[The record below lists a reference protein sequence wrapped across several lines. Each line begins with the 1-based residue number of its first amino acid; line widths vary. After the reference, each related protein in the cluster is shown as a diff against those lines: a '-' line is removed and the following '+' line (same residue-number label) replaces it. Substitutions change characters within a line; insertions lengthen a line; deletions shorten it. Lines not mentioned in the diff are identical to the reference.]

1 MVVYDMFMTERRQTD
16 SESEG
21 GPFFLYRHLVNVS
34 FYENIMTETSVSP
47 ANLKMGTSIQSF
59 TQIHNTHTHTQTNTH
74 IRRQT
79 YSHTHSRRQ
88 THTHSHTHTRT
99 HTCACSAFHTDLF
112 CRHTRKDQINHNN
125 QSRHRGEAH
134 TFRRQT

>member
-1 MVVYDMFMTERRQTD
+1 MVVYDMFMTEKRQTD

-59 TQIHNTHTHTQTNTH
+59 TQIHNTHTHTYTHTHTHTHTH
-74 IRRQT
+74 IDT
-79 YSHTHSRRQ
+79 DTHTHTPTHTQ
-88 THTHSHTHTRT
+88 THTHTPTHSLP
-99 HTCACSAFHTDLF
+99 HS
-112 CRHTRKDQINHNN
+112 
-125 QSRHRGEAH
+125 
-134 TFRRQT
+134 